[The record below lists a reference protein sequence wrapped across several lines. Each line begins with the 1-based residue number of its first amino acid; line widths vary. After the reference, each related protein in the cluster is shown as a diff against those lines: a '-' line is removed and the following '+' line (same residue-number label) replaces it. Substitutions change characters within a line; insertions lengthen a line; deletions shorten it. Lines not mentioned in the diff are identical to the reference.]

1 MAYSIAKINELKN
14 DLLATRPSFDEMN
27 LSKVDFSKE
36 MEFAIQAFQA
46 NPYLLTMNVDTIKN
60 CLINVALTGLTLS
73 PVMKLAYLVP
83 RKGKLSLDISY
94 MGMIKVVTDTGSVKS
109 IKADVAYE
117 KDVFDI
123 ELGSKGFV
131 KHKPFLG
138 AGDRGR
144 KLGAYSIAVL
154 NDGTEHIDFMRW
166 DEIMAIKA
174 RSESVKSGKGSPWD
188 SDPDEMA
195 CKTVVKRHYKYL
207 PKSDR
212 AILASQAIAFDDEN
226 NGIDFE
232 AEQQGKN
239 TESNPHSTPNAPAQ
253 DALAT
258 DEDFKELFELIKNP
272 IIANIEKYHSNNNL
286 TPTAFTAALVKIQE
300 GNTGLEKSKAEGYIK
315 FLKDEVAYW
324 TTQQPK
330 VEMAT
335 TAQVLELME
344 LFADPNLGEVLT
356 VKNGKGELLS
366 KDAFKNA
373 LTKMADDKKLT
384 AQQCKAYHDIISKEI
399 EFAKSAK

>member
-1 MAYSIAKINELKN
+1 MENTEIATTDSADQSAMIASLVLEG
-14 DLLATRPSFDEMN
+14 D
-27 LSKVDFSKE
+27 LSKMSKDQKVLYYNSFCKALELNPLTQPFEIINLKGKLRMYATKACTEQLRRLNGISVTDLTVTQIGEIYTVTAKGTDKSGRVDAST
-36 MEFAIQAFQA
+36 AS
-46 NPYLLTMNVDTIKN
+46 LTIKG
-60 CLINVALTGLTLS
+60 LTGEALGNAMMKAETKAKRRLTLS
-73 PVMKLAYLVP
+73 MCGL
-83 RKGKLSLDISY
+83 GILDESEIESISQS
-94 MGMIKVVTDTGSVKS
+94 DLGSV
-109 IKADVAYE
+109 A
-117 KDVFDI
+117 
-123 ELGSKGFV
+123 
-131 KHKPFLG
+131 
-138 AGDRGR
+138 
-144 KLGAYSIAVL
+144 
-154 NDGTEHIDFMRW
+154 
-166 DEIMAIKA
+166 
-174 RSESVKSGKGSPWD
+174 
-188 SDPDEMA
+188 
-195 CKTVVKRHYKYL
+195 
-207 PKSDR
+207 
-212 AILASQAIAFDDEN
+212 
-226 NGIDFE
+226 
-232 AEQQGKN
+232 N
-239 TESNPHSTPNAPAQ
+239 TESNPNATPNAPAQ

-258 DEDFKELFELIKNP
+258 DEDFKELFELINNP